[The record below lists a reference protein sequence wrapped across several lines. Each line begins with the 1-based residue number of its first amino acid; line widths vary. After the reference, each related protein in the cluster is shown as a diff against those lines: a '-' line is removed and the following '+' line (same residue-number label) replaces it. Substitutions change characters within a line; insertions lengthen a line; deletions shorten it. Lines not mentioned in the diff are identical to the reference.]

1 MRQQIRLSPHNSP
14 TSGAPLGSTP
24 VRVLI
29 TGVTGFAGGYLSSYC
44 AALGHEVHGV
54 VRSGREGAAPPGVV
68 PHAANLSDPAAVA
81 DVLRAVGPDRVVH
94 LAGASSVGRSFADPL
109 GTWDV
114 NLGAT
119 LGLLDALRTHGPT
132 IPTLIVTSGEIYG
145 RVPLDDLP
153 VTAETP
159 LRPLSPYGAS
169 KAAADLAAGQ
179 YREAYGVHAIRVRA
193 FNHVGPGQDP
203 RFVLPNVARQIARAE
218 RDGRTSFDVR
228 VGNIDTRRD
237 FIDVRDM
244 VRAYWLLLERGDPDT
259 IYMACSGRSLPI
271 RRLLEGLAHLARI
284 PVTFSSDPALQREG
298 EQADLY
304 GSPARLRAD
313 TGWTPEIPIDTT
325 LADTLDWWRE
335 RVAGEDKE

>member
-1 MRQQIRLSPHNSP
+1 M
-14 TSGAPLGSTP
+14 
-24 VRVLI
+24 RVLI

-44 AALGHEVHGV
+44 TALGHEVHGL
-54 VRSGREGAAPPGVV
+54 VRSGRESAVPPGVV
-68 PHAANLSDPAAVA
+68 PHTADMHDAGAVA
-81 DVLRAVGPDRVVH
+81 SVLRDAAPDRVVH
-94 LAGASSVGRSFADPL
+94 LAGASSVGRSFAAPL
-109 GTWDV
+109 ATWDV

-119 LGLLDALRTHGPT
+119 LSLLEALHVYGPA
-132 IPTLIVTSGEIYG
+132 IPALIVTSGEIYG
-145 RVPLDDLP
+145 RVPLDQLP
-153 VTAETP
+153 VTADTP

-179 YREAYGVHAIRVRA
+179 YREAYGLHVIRVRA

-218 RDGRTSFDVR
+218 RDGLSSFVVR

-271 RRLLEGLAHLARI
+271 RRLLEGLAHLSRI
-284 PVTFSSDPALQREG
+284 PVTFSSDPALQRDG

-325 LADTLDWWRE
+325 LADTLEWWRE